1 MNYNSQICRFISE
14 NENWQEL
21 IEEKNIKFSTEGPL
35 AIFNYKQDCN
45 FSDPI
50 VQEARGIIINLDSL
64 EVVCWPFRKFGNW
77 NESYADPIDWNTA
90 RVQEKLD
97 GSIIKLWFDKLRDEW
112 RFSTNST
119 IDASLAN
126 ADSLTGE
133 SFYDLIKKADNY
145 KAIPFDKLDKDNTY
159 IFEIVSPQNRI
170 VIEYPSCRLYHIG
183 TRTNI
188 SGRERLVD
196 IGIVKPAEY
205 PLHSLKECVDAAILL
220 NRGENGSVDIS
231 EQIPSV
237 VEKEGFVVVDIHF
250 NRIKIKSPDYLAIHH
265 VIENGN
271 LSKEKV
277 LTLLREDE
285 INVDDFCRE
294 YPEYAVYIRYYQYKL
309 AELEYEVTAF
319 VRLVLNMYEEYSHE
333 RKALALV
340 IKDHKYSGFG
350 FMAIDTGKSAHELI
364 KELEMPKLLKLIPD
378 YVPAKI
384 L

>member
-21 IEEKNIKFSTEGPL
+21 IEEKLIKFNTEGPL
-35 AIFNYKQDCN
+35 AIFNYRDECD
-45 FSDPI
+45 FGDPI
-50 VQEARGIIINLDSL
+50 VQEARGIIINLEAL

-90 RVQEKLD
+90 RVQEKVD
-97 GSIIKLWFDKLRDEW
+97 GSIVKLWFDKLRDEW

-119 IDASLAN
+119 IDAAGAN

-133 SFYDLIKKADNY
+133 SYLDLIKKTDNY
-145 KAIPFDKLDKDNTY
+145 KDIPFDGLDKDNTY
-159 IFEIVSPQNRI
+159 IFELVSPQNRV
-170 VIEYPSCRLYHIG
+170 VIDYPYYRLFHIG

-205 PLHSLKECVDAAILL
+205 PLHSLKECVEAAKIL
-220 NRGENGSVDIS
+220 NRGNEEYDESTT
-231 EQIPSV
+231 PSL

-250 NRIKIKSPDYLAIHH
+250 NRIKVKSPDYLVIHH
-265 VIENGN
+265 TIKNGN
-271 LSKEKV
+271 FSKERV
-277 LTLLREDE
+277 LKLLREEE

-294 YPEYAVYIRYYQYKL
+294 YPEYAVYIRYYQYRL
-309 AELEYEVTAF
+309 AELEFEATAF
-319 VRLVLNMYEEYSHE
+319 IRSVLNMYEEYSHE
-333 RKALALV
+333 RKAVALM
-340 IKDHKYSGFG
+340 IKDHKYAGLG
-350 FMAIDTGKSAHELI
+350 FMALDTGKSAAELI
-364 KELEMPKLLKLIPD
+364 TELEMSKLLKLIPD